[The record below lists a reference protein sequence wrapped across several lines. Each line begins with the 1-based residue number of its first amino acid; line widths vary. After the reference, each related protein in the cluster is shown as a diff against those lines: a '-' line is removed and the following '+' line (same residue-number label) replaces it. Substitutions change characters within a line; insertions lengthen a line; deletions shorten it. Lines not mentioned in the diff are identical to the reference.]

1 MIKDVN
7 ILQNIMEITEEK
19 KGLFGIKN
27 DMYKIDLLS
36 INKIEKFIKDNELI
50 GFALWNKD
58 KVVYAVGIKNY
69 ENSIEELFN
78 KVLNNIDKNP
88 IEIIS
93 TTL

>member
-1 MIKDVN
+1 MIKEVN
-7 ILQNIMEITEEK
+7 IFQNNMEVIEEK

-36 INKIEKFIKDNELI
+36 IDKIEKLIKDNELI
-50 GFALWNKD
+50 GFTLWNKD
-58 KVVYAVGIKNY
+58 NAVYAIGIKNY
-69 ENSIEELFN
+69 ENNIEELFN
-78 KVLNNIDKNP
+78 KILNSIDKNS

>member
-1 MIKDVN
+1 MIKEVN
-7 ILQNIMEITEEK
+7 IFQNNVEVIEEK

-36 INKIEKFIKDNELI
+36 IDKIEKLIKDNELI
-50 GFALWNKD
+50 GFTLWNKD
-58 KVVYAVGIKNY
+58 NAVYAIGIKNY
-69 ENSIEELFN
+69 ENNIEELFN
-78 KVLNNIDKNP
+78 KILNSIDKNS